1 MSSISPGCECP
12 TCGRKVPEVHDKPP
26 GQKQTRFTVA
36 EPIGESGL
44 LDELLIQLVEI
55 YKPHWP
61 DDLGDI
67 GDRGWR
73 YRALSYG
80 LHSLVN
86 APPDVMARLL
96 PSETGG

>member
-26 GQKQTRFTVA
+26 GQKQTRFTIA
-36 EPIGESGL
+36 EPIGESGV
-44 LDELLIQLVEI
+44 LDEMLIDLVEL

-61 DDLGDI
+61 DDFDI

-73 YRALSYG
+73 YRACHLAFYTLLSM
-80 LHSLVN
+80 
-86 APPDVMARLL
+86 PPDMQARIV